1 MTKKFWLIALIVACT
16 VVFGSCDKSEELSV
30 EQCKLDM
37 NLFNQTYTVNDEG
50 CCVLKGRKPIAA
62 EEIQSKVKGYGW
74 ESIATYEVQENGKL
88 SKEEFWKDR
97 FGGSPT
103 HFGFETSQ
111 QAFSYFYSDALP
123 AFCFSRVSW
132 TYDMDKGFILFGSN
146 KQTTDSRYM
155 QILKLDESNGKTLMY
170 TIQKLGATSD
180 GSNGYKSI
188 YGMIVYKR
196 MTETDLEMMKK
207 SYTYDTDID
216 RSVPDNCKF
225 KIKAYY
231 AEDDKDNTDPV
242 FQTFCLVTFELTDEY
257 GFNSSDN
264 AYYNYYDSITWT
276 SDCRDMPDS
285 FGIMERKTNCLNT
298 SYWWSTYFFTPHD
311 NTIVYA
317 NGYKDGRI
325 VYQARKRLYLV
336 NDGFFG
342 YDWDNVRYNSKNPEL
357 TEYCLL
363 DKSREFI
370 LTPPTAYKEDITKP
384 YAELRIVLKG
394 AKDKNDKEYM
404 LGVLERERE
413 GLLKIMD
420 QYYEAHS
427 TIKETEKA
435 SLCKTFK
442 ALPEDADIK
451 AYWRTKHSRMVLIL
465 KTDGE
470 DPINSEYYVH
480 AEPIK

>member
-1 MTKKFWLIALIVACT
+1 M
-16 VVFGSCDKSEELSV
+16 
-30 EQCKLDM
+30 
-37 NLFNQTYTVNDEG
+37 
-50 CCVLKGRKPIAA
+50 
-62 EEIQSKVKGYGW
+62 
-74 ESIATYEVQENGKL
+74 
-88 SKEEFWKDR
+88 
-97 FGGSPT
+97 
-103 HFGFETSQ
+103 
-111 QAFSYFYSDALP
+111 
-123 AFCFSRVSW
+123 
-132 TYDMDKGFILFGSN
+132 
-146 KQTTDSRYM
+146 
-155 QILKLDESNGKTLMY
+155 
-170 TIQKLGATSD
+170 
-180 GSNGYKSI
+180 
-188 YGMIVYKR
+188 
-196 MTETDLEMMKK
+196 
-207 SYTYDTDID
+207 
-216 RSVPDNCKF
+216 
-225 KIKAYY
+225 
-231 AEDDKDNTDPV
+231 

-298 SYWWSTYFFTPHD
+298 SYWWSTYFFMPHD

>member
-1 MTKKFWLIALIVACT
+1 
-16 VVFGSCDKSEELSV
+16 
-30 EQCKLDM
+30 
-37 NLFNQTYTVNDEG
+37 
-50 CCVLKGRKPIAA
+50 
-62 EEIQSKVKGYGW
+62 
-74 ESIATYEVQENGKL
+74 
-88 SKEEFWKDR
+88 
-97 FGGSPT
+97 
-103 HFGFETSQ
+103 
-111 QAFSYFYSDALP
+111 
-123 AFCFSRVSW
+123 
-132 TYDMDKGFILFGSN
+132 MDKGFILFGSN

-363 DKSREFI
+363 DKSREFV

-413 GLLKIMD
+413 GLLKIID